1 MQDESQYLNALLSL
15 RAAIHDSHDL
25 REVLNLLLDQLI
37 SQLHTDA
44 AAVLVYD
51 PQAEKFKYA
60 AGRGFRTK
68 DLDLPGLVIDDIL
81 LRRVVSEQKMIY
93 IPDVREE
100 KLSEYAQLIEDEGF
114 VSCYGVPLISNAQ
127 SLGALEVWHRTPLM
141 LDSKALVFLKILAG
155 EAVLA
160 MNSTHLLRS
169 LQESNREL
177 IFSYEAT
184 LEGWVRAMDLRDRE
198 TEGHSQRVTELILRL
213 ARQMGI
219 SDEQLVHM
227 RRGALLHDIGKLGIP
242 DAILHKPARLSEEE
256 LKMLKQHPTLGYH
269 LLSPIPFLQPALDI
283 VYCHHER
290 WDGSGYPR
298 GLRGEEIPLAA
309 RIFAVVDVWD
319 ALVAERA
326 FRHSS
331 SKEEAMAYLKD
342 QAGKTLD
349 PHVVEAFVA
358 VIHG

>member
-1 MQDESQYLNALLSL
+1 
-15 RAAIHDSHDL
+15 
-25 REVLNLLLDQLI
+25 
-37 SQLHTDA
+37 
-44 AAVLVYD
+44 
-51 PQAEKFKYA
+51 
-60 AGRGFRTK
+60 TK

-81 LRRVVSEQKMIY
+81 LRRVISEQQMIY
-93 IPDVREE
+93 IPDIREE
-100 KLSEYAQLIEDEGF
+100 KLSECAQLIEDEGF

-127 SLGALEVWHRTPLM
+127 SLGALEVWHRAPLM

-177 IFSYEAT
+177 IFSYEAP

-198 TEGHSQRVTELILRL
+198 TEGHSQRVTELTLRL